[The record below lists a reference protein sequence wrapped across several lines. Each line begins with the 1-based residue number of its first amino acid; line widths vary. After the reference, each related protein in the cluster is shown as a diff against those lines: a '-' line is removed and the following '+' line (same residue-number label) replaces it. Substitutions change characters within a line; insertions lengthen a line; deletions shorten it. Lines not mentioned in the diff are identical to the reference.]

1 MNATILFSSIQDKLP
16 KKIGGFKKALTAN
29 QNYSKPIMSNEEL
42 LKRLENLSETELN
55 EVAKMLEKDKL
66 DSPNV
71 CFWLHNFL
79 LGTFG
84 VSRFK
89 VGHFKIGIIKLLILI
104 IYQVS
109 YSATLLIGFDPQITF
124 IFYLLVFAF
133 WFIDLFSIGVFLK
146 NKNLEKV
153 NNIIDLVKARNTN

>member
-1 MNATILFSSIQDKLP
+1 MNATILFSQIQDKLP

-42 LKRLENLSETELN
+42 LKKLENLSETELD

-79 LGTFG
+79 LGAFG

-104 IYQVS
+104 IYQIS
-109 YSATLLIGFDPQITF
+109 YIATLLIRFDPQITF
-124 IFYLLVFAF
+124 IFYLLVCAF
-133 WFIDLFSIGVFLK
+133 WFIDLFSIGVFLR

-153 NNIIDLVKARNTN
+153 NNIIDLVKARNAN